1 MAGIAFSLPFPLT
14 LEAVVDVDLVVVV
27 GGGGANA
34 GTSRTVG
41 ERDREGCRLLGRAG
55 SAIAAGVTG
64 FEGPG
69 ASSSESESEDDDD
82 DDDDEEEEEEE
93 SLSEDA
99 ICDPKQM
106 VQLLTFL
113 CSTKPYEGP
122 TGSCL
127 FSWNRLDGRRNR
139 LDRLVVT

>member
-1 MAGIAFSLPFPLT
+1 MAFSLPFPLT
-14 LEAVVDVDLVVVV
+14 LEAVVDVDLAVVV
-27 GGGGANA
+27 GGGANA

-55 SAIAAGVTG
+55 SATAAGVTG

-69 ASSSESESEDDDD
+69 ASSSESESDE

-93 SLSEDA
+93 SLSDDA
-99 ICDPKQM
+99 ICEPKQM

-113 CSTKPYEGP
+113 CSTKKCERP

-127 FSWNRLDGRRNR
+127 FSWNCLDGRRNR
-139 LDRLVVT
+139 LDRLIVT

>member
-14 LEAVVDVDLVVVV
+14 LGTVVDVDLTVVV
-27 GGGGANA
+27 GGGANA

-55 SAIAAGVTG
+55 SATAAGVTG

-69 ASSSESESEDDDD
+69 ASSSESESEE
-82 DDDDEEEEEEE
+82 DDDDEEEEEKE

-99 ICDPKQM
+99 ICEPKQM
-106 VQLLTFL
+106 VELLTFL
-113 CSTKPYEGP
+113 
-122 TGSCL
+122 
-127 FSWNRLDGRRNR
+127 
-139 LDRLVVT
+139 